1 MEALIVVTFIIALIN
16 SVVLGYMWDK
26 VRVFCELYDTV
37 QHNTITNMRTLEKKV
52 ESLEFLV
59 KTSQVKKPSLL
70 SDTVAP
76 IKKNV
81 KTTRKTKQ

>member
-1 MEALIVVTFIIALIN
+1 MEALIITLTIVAIVDLIAI
-16 SVVLGYMWDK
+16 GYLWDK
-26 VRVFCELYDTV
+26 LRVYCELYDTV

-59 KTSQVKKPSLL
+59 KTSQVKKPQLL
-70 SDTVAP
+70 ADTVAP

-81 KTTRKTKQ
+81 KPTRKTK